1 MRASEAVESQ
11 SQEAIFEYLMDQTG
25 VAKTDG
31 HLYGLPAIAASKR
44 WHFRKRED
52 DMVDQMTN
60 AQKVKVI
67 TGQGVTSANVTW
79 PGLVSKDGVA
89 GINQNFL

>member
-1 MRASEAVESQ
+1 MAEA
-11 SQEAIFEYLMDQTG
+11 AFEKAKAL
-25 VAKTDG
+25 VAK
-31 HLYGLPAIAASKR
+31 
-44 WHFRKRED
+44 
-52 DMVDQMTN
+52 MTN

-67 TGQGVTSANVTW
+67 TGQAVSASGIDW

>member
-1 MRASEAVESQ
+1 MATDA
-11 SQEAIFEYLMDQTG
+11 FNK
-25 VAKTDG
+25 AK
-31 HLYGLPAIAASKR
+31 A
-44 WHFRKRED
+44 
-52 DMVDQMTN
+52 MVDQMTN